1 MSLLENSTLKVKLHM
16 KTIKRIL
23 LLCLIVLVV
32 VAGVQIKGGYDK
44 YKGALAERPLD
55 EVIAELQS
63 KENYTQ
69 YKDIPEIYYKAL
81 VAVEDRR
88 FYKHNG
94 FDIIGSARAI
104 YNDIK
109 AWELLEGG
117 STIAQQLA
125 KNLYFPN
132 DHTLQR
138 KIAEI
143 FMALKIE
150 DEYEKEDV
158 LEFYVNGIYYGSGYY
173 SIYDASVGYFDKEPK
188 EMTDYECTLLV
199 GIPNAPSVYSLNNRP
214 DLAKQRQKKV
224 IECMVEVEYITEDE
238 GKEILGEE

>member
-1 MSLLENSTLKVKLHM
+1 M
-16 KTIKRIL
+16 KTIKRLLWLFLVIL
-23 LLCLIVLVV
+23 VI

-44 YKGALAERPLD
+44 YQQALADRPLTD
-55 EVIAELQS
+55 VLEELQA

-69 YKDIPEIYYKAL
+69 YEKVPEIYYKAL

-94 FDIIGSARAI
+94 FDIIGTTRAI

-109 AWELLEGG
+109 ANELLEGG
-117 STIAQQLA
+117 STISQQLA
-125 KNLYFPN
+125 KNLYFPK
-132 DHTLQR
+132 DDTLQR

-158 LEFYVNGIYYGSGYY
+158 LEFYINGIYYGSGYY
-173 SIYDASVGYFDKEPK
+173 SIYDASIGYFGKEPK
-188 EMTDYECTLLV
+188 DMTDYECTLLV
-199 GIPNAPSVYSLNNRP
+199 GIPNAPSIYSLDVRP
-214 DLAKQRQKKV
+214 DLAKQRQEKV
-224 IECMVEVEYITEDE
+224 VECMVDVEYITEEE
-238 GKEILGEE
+238 GNLILKND

>member
-1 MSLLENSTLKVKLHM
+1 M

-23 LLCLIVLVV
+23 LLCLVVLVV
-32 VAGVQIKGGYDK
+32 VVGVHVKGGYDK
-44 YKGALAERPLD
+44 YKNALEERPLA
-55 EVIAELQS
+55 EVITELQS

-69 YKDIPEIYYKAL
+69 YENVPEIYFKAL

-94 FDIIGSARAI
+94 FDVVGSARAV

-109 AWELLEGG
+109 SWELLEGG

-150 DEYEKEDV
+150 EEYDKEDV

-173 SIYDASVGYFDKEPK
+173 SIYDASVGYFGKEPK
-188 EMTDYECTLLV
+188 DMTDYECTLLV
-199 GIPNAPSVYSLNNRP
+199 GIPNAPSIYSLNVRP
-214 DLAKQRQKKV
+214 DLAKQRQEKV
-224 IECMVEVEYITEDE
+224 VECMVDVKYITADE
-238 GKEILGEE
+238 GSTILEAGE

>member
-1 MSLLENSTLKVKLHM
+1 M

-23 LLCLIVLVV
+23 LLCLAVLVI

-44 YKGALAERPLD
+44 YKNALEERPLD
-55 EVIAELQS
+55 EIITELQS
-63 KENYTQ
+63 KEHYTQ
-69 YKDIPEIYYKAL
+69 YEEVPEIYYKAL

-94 FDIIGSARAI
+94 FDVIGSARAV

-109 AWELLEGG
+109 SWKLLEGG

-150 DEYEKEDV
+150 KEYEKEEV

-173 SIYDASVGYFDKEPK
+173 SIYDASVGYFGKAPK
-188 EMTDYECTLLV
+188 DMTDYECTLLV
-199 GIPNAPSVYSLNNRP
+199 GIPNAPSIYSLNVRP
-214 DLAKQRQKKV
+214 DLAKQRQEKV
-224 IECMVEVEYITEDE
+224 VQCMVEVKYITENE
-238 GKEILGEE
+238 AAAFLEKKEK

>member
-1 MSLLENSTLKVKLHM
+1 M

-32 VAGVQIKGGYDK
+32 VAGVQLKGGYDK
-44 YKGALAERPLD
+44 YKAALESRPLSD
-55 EVIAELQS
+55 VITELKG

-69 YKDIPEIYYKAL
+69 YEDVPEIYKAL

-94 FDIIGSARAI
+94 FDVIGSARAI

-132 DHTLQR
+132 DHTIQR

-173 SIYDASVGYFDKEPK
+173 SIYDASIGYYDKEPK
-188 EMTDYECTLLV
+188 DMTDYECTLLV

-214 DLAKQRQKKV
+214 DLARQRQKKV
-224 IECMVEVEYITEDE
+224 IDCMVEVEYITEDE

>member
-1 MSLLENSTLKVKLHM
+1 M
-16 KTIKRIL
+16 KTIKRL
-23 LLCLIVLVV
+23 LWLFLIIVV
-32 VAGVQIKGGYDK
+32 IVAGVQIKGGYDK
-44 YKGALAERPLD
+44 YQQALADRPLN
-55 EVIAELQS
+55 EVLEELQN
-63 KENYTQ
+63 KDNYTQ
-69 YKDIPEIYYKAL
+69 YEDVPEIYYKAL

-94 FDIIGSARAI
+94 FDIIGTTRAI

-109 AWELLEGG
+109 ANELLEGG
-117 STIAQQLA
+117 STISQQLA
-125 KNLYFPN
+125 KNLYFPQDN
-132 DHTLQR
+132 TLRR

-143 FMALKIE
+143 FMAMKIE
-150 DEYEKEDV
+150 RENEKEDV

-214 DLAKQRQKKV
+214 DLARQRQKKV
-224 IECMVEVEYITEDE
+224 IDCMVEVEYITEDE
-238 GKEILGEE
+238 GREILGEE

>member
-1 MSLLENSTLKVKLHM
+1 M
-16 KTIKRIL
+16 KTIKRL
-23 LLCLIVLVV
+23 LWLILIVLVI

-44 YKGALAERPLD
+44 YQQALADIPLN
-55 EVIAELQS
+55 EVLEELQN
-63 KENYTQ
+63 KDNYTQ
-69 YKDIPEIYYKAL
+69 YEDVPEIYYKAL

-117 STIAQQLA
+117 STISQQLV
-125 KNLYFPN
+125 KNLYFPQDN
-132 DHTLQR
+132 TLRR

-143 FMALKIE
+143 FMAMKIE
-150 DEYEKEDV
+150 REYEKEDV

-214 DLAKQRQKKV
+214 DLARQRQKKV
-224 IECMVEVEYITEDE
+224 IDCMVEVEYITEDE

>member
-1 MSLLENSTLKVKLHM
+1 M
-16 KTIKRIL
+16 KTIKRL
-23 LLCLIVLVV
+23 LWLFLIIAVI

-44 YKGALAERPLD
+44 YQQALADRPLN
-55 EVIAELQS
+55 EVLEELQN
-63 KENYTQ
+63 KDNYTQ
-69 YKDIPEIYYKAL
+69 YEDVPEIYYKAL

-94 FDIIGSARAI
+94 FDIIGTTRAI

-109 AWELLEGG
+109 ANELLEGG
-117 STIAQQLA
+117 STISQQLA
-125 KNLYFPN
+125 KNLYFPQDN
-132 DHTLQR
+132 TLRR

-143 FMALKIE
+143 FMAMKIE
-150 DEYEKEDV
+150 REYEKEDV

-173 SIYDASVGYFDKEPK
+173 SIYDASIGYFDKEPK
-188 EMTDYECTLLV
+188 DMTDYECTLLV

-214 DLAKQRQKKV
+214 DLARQRQKKV
-224 IECMVEVEYITEDE
+224 IDCMVEVEYITEDE

>member
-1 MSLLENSTLKVKLHM
+1 M

-32 VAGVQIKGGYDK
+32 VAGVQLKGGYDK
-44 YKGALAERPLD
+44 YKAALESRPLSD
-55 EVIAELQS
+55 VITELKG

-69 YKDIPEIYYKAL
+69 YEDVPEIYYKAL

-94 FDIIGSARAI
+94 FDVIGSARAI

-173 SIYDASVGYFDKEPK
+173 SIYDASMGYFGKEPK
-188 EMTDYECTLLV
+188 DMTEYECTLLV
-199 GIPNAPSVYSLNNRP
+199 GIPNAPSIYSLNVRP
-214 DLAKQRQKKV
+214 DLAKKRQEKV
-224 IECMVEVEYITEDE
+224 VECMVDVEYITEDE
-238 GKEILGEE
+238 GREILGEE

>member
-1 MSLLENSTLKVKLHM
+1 M

-32 VAGVQIKGGYDK
+32 AVGVQIKGGYDK
-44 YKGALAERPLD
+44 YKAALLERPLVD
-55 EVIAELQS
+55 VITELQS

-69 YKDIPEIYYKAL
+69 YEDVPEIYFKAL

-109 AWELLEGG
+109 AWKLLEGG
-117 STIAQQLA
+117 STISQQLA
-125 KNLYFPN
+125 KNLYFPQDN
-132 DHTLQR
+132 TLQR
-138 KIAEI
+138 KIAEV
-143 FMALKIE
+143 FMAMEIE
-150 DEYEKEDV
+150 REYEKEDV

-188 EMTDYECTLLV
+188 DMTDYECTLLV
-199 GIPNAPSVYSLNNRP
+199 GIPNAPSIYSLDVRP
-214 DLAKQRQKKV
+214 DLAKQRQEKV
-224 IECMVEVEYITEDE
+224 IECMVDVEYITEEE
-238 GKEILGEE
+238 GNNILSE

>member
-1 MSLLENSTLKVKLHM
+1 M
-16 KTIKRIL
+16 KTIKRL
-23 LLCLIVLVV
+23 LWLVLVV
-32 VAGVQIKGGYDK
+32 LLIVAGVQIKGGYDK
-44 YKGALAERPLD
+44 YQLALADRPLA
-55 EVIAELQS
+55 EVIEELQD

-69 YKDIPEIYYKAL
+69 YRDVPEIYYKAL

-94 FDIIGSARAI
+94 FDIIGSARAV

-117 STIAQQLA
+117 STISQQLA
-125 KNLYFPN
+125 KNLYFPQDN
-132 DHTLQR
+132 TLQR

-143 FMALKIE
+143 FMAMKIE
-150 DEYEKEDV
+150 RDYEKEDV
-158 LEFYVNGIYYGSGYY
+158 LEFYLNGIYYGSGYY
-173 SIYDASVGYFDKEPK
+173 SIYDASMGYFEKEPK
-188 EMTDYECTLLV
+188 DMTDYECTLLV

-214 DLAKQRQKKV
+214 DLARQRQKKV
-224 IECMVEVEYITEDE
+224 IDCMVEVEYITEDE

>member
-1 MSLLENSTLKVKLHM
+1 M
-16 KTIKRIL
+16 KIIKRLLWLFLIIL
-23 LLCLIVLVV
+23 VI

-44 YKGALAERPLD
+44 YQKALADGPLN
-55 EVIAELQS
+55 EVLEELQS
-63 KENYTQ
+63 KDNYTQ
-69 YKDIPEIYYKAL
+69 YEDVPEIYYKAL

-94 FDIIGSARAI
+94 FDIIGTTRAI

-109 AWELLEGG
+109 ANELLEGG
-117 STIAQQLA
+117 STISQQLA
-125 KNLYFPN
+125 KNLYFPKDN
-132 DHTLQR
+132 TLQR

-143 FMALKIE
+143 FMAMKIE
-150 DEYEKEDV
+150 REYEKEDV

-173 SIYDASVGYFDKEPK
+173 SIYDASIGYFDKEPK
-188 EMTDYECTLLV
+188 DMTDYECTLLV

-214 DLAKQRQKKV
+214 DLARQRQKKV
-224 IECMVEVEYITEDE
+224 IDCMVEVEYITEDE

>member
-1 MSLLENSTLKVKLHM
+1 M
-16 KTIKRIL
+16 KTIKRL
-23 LLCLIVLVV
+23 LWLVLVV
-32 VAGVQIKGGYDK
+32 LVIVAGVQIKGGYDK
-44 YKGALAERPLD
+44 YQLALADRPLA
-55 EVIAELQS
+55 EVIEELQD

-69 YKDIPEIYYKAL
+69 YRDVPEIYYKAL

-117 STIAQQLA
+117 STISQQLA
-125 KNLYFPN
+125 KNLYFPQDN
-132 DHTLQR
+132 TLRR

-143 FMALKIE
+143 FMAMKIE
-150 DEYEKEDV
+150 REYEKEDV

-173 SIYDASVGYFDKEPK
+173 SIYDASIGYFDKEPK
-188 EMTDYECTLLV
+188 DMTDYECTLLV
-199 GIPNAPSVYSLNNRP
+199 GIPNAPSIYSLNVRP
-214 DLAKQRQKKV
+214 DLAKQRQEKV
-224 IECMVEVEYITEDE
+224 VECMVDVKYITEDE
-238 GKEILGEE
+238 GREILGEE

>member
-1 MSLLENSTLKVKLHM
+1 M
-16 KTIKRIL
+16 KMIKKIIML
-23 LLCLIVLVV
+23 FLVVLVV
-32 VAGVQIKGGYDK
+32 VSGVQIKGGYDK
-44 YKGALAERPLD
+44 YKDALESRSLD
-55 EVIAELQS
+55 DVIAELQS

-69 YKDIPEIYYKAL
+69 YENVPEIYYKAL

-117 STIAQQLA
+117 STISQQLA
-125 KNLYFPN
+125 KNLYFPQDN
-132 DHTLQR
+132 TLQR

-143 FMALKIE
+143 FMAMKIE
-150 DEYEKEDV
+150 REYEKEDV

-173 SIYDASVGYFDKEPK
+173 CIYDAAQGYFDKEPS

-199 GIPNAPSVYSLNNRP
+199 GIPNAPSIYSLDVRP
-214 DLAKQRQKKV
+214 DLAKQRQEKV
-224 IECMVEVEYITEDE
+224 IECMIDCKYISVEE
-238 GKEILGEE
+238 GQELLIEREWRN

>member
-1 MSLLENSTLKVKLHM
+1 M
-16 KTIKRIL
+16 KTIKRLLWLFLIIL
-23 LLCLIVLVV
+23 VI

-44 YKGALAERPLD
+44 YQQALADRPLN
-55 EVIAELQS
+55 EVLEELQN
-63 KENYTQ
+63 KDNYTQ
-69 YKDIPEIYYKAL
+69 YEDVPEIYYKAL

-117 STIAQQLA
+117 STISQQLA
-125 KNLYFPN
+125 KNLYFPQDN
-132 DHTLQR
+132 TLRR

-143 FMALKIE
+143 FMAMKIE
-150 DEYEKEDV
+150 REYEKEDV

-173 SIYDASVGYFDKEPK
+173 SIYDASIGYFDKEPK
-188 EMTDYECTLLV
+188 DMTDYECTLLV

-214 DLAKQRQKKV
+214 DLARQRQKKV
-224 IECMVEVEYITEDE
+224 IDCMVEVEYITEDE

>member
-1 MSLLENSTLKVKLHM
+1 M
-16 KTIKRIL
+16 KKIKRLLWLFLIIL
-23 LLCLIVLVV
+23 VI

-44 YKGALAERPLD
+44 YQQALADRPLN
-55 EVIAELQS
+55 EVLEELQN
-63 KENYTQ
+63 KDNYTQ
-69 YKDIPEIYYKAL
+69 YEDVPEIYYKAL

-94 FDIIGSARAI
+94 FDIIGTTRAI

-109 AWELLEGG
+109 ANELLEGG
-117 STIAQQLA
+117 STISQQLA
-125 KNLYFPN
+125 KNLYFPQDN
-132 DHTLQR
+132 TLRR

-143 FMALKIE
+143 FMAMKIE
-150 DEYEKEDV
+150 REYEKEDV

-214 DLAKQRQKKV
+214 DLARQRQKKV
-224 IECMVEVEYITEDE
+224 IDCMVEVEYITEDE

>member
-1 MSLLENSTLKVKLHM
+1 M
-16 KTIKRIL
+16 KTIKRL
-23 LLCLIVLVV
+23 LWLIIIVFVI

-44 YKGALAERPLD
+44 YQQALADRPLN
-55 EVIAELQS
+55 EVLEELQN
-63 KENYTQ
+63 KDNYTQ
-69 YKDIPEIYYKAL
+69 YEDVPEIYYKAL

-94 FDIIGSARAI
+94 FDIIGTTRAI

-109 AWELLEGG
+109 ANELLEGG
-117 STIAQQLA
+117 STISQQLA
-125 KNLYFPN
+125 KNLYFPQDN
-132 DHTLQR
+132 TMQR

-143 FMALKIE
+143 FMAMKIE
-150 DEYEKEDV
+150 REYEKEDV

-173 SIYDASVGYFDKEPK
+173 SIYDASIGYFDKEPK
-188 EMTDYECTLLV
+188 DMTDYECTLLV

-214 DLAKQRQKKV
+214 DLARQRQKKV
-224 IECMVEVEYITEDE
+224 IDCMVEVEYITEDE

>member
-1 MSLLENSTLKVKLHM
+1 M
-16 KTIKRIL
+16 KTIKRL
-23 LLCLIVLVV
+23 LWLFLIIVV
-32 VAGVQIKGGYDK
+32 IVAGVQIKGGYDK
-44 YKGALAERPLD
+44 YQQALTDRPLN
-55 EVIAELQS
+55 EVLDELQD
-63 KENYTQ
+63 KDNYTQ
-69 YKDIPEIYYKAL
+69 YEDVPEIYYKAL

-117 STIAQQLA
+117 STISQQLA
-125 KNLYFPN
+125 KNLYFPQDN
-132 DHTLQR
+132 TLRR

-143 FMALKIE
+143 FMAMKIE
-150 DEYEKEDV
+150 REYEKEDV

-173 SIYDASVGYFDKEPK
+173 SIYDASIGYFDKEPK
-188 EMTDYECTLLV
+188 DMTDYECTLLV

-214 DLAKQRQKKV
+214 DLARQRQKKV
-224 IECMVEVEYITEDE
+224 IDCMVEVEYITEDE
-238 GKEILGEE
+238 GKEILREE

>member
-1 MSLLENSTLKVKLHM
+1 M
-16 KTIKRIL
+16 KTIKRLLWLIL
-23 LLCLIVLVV
+23 IGLVI

-44 YKGALAERPLD
+44 YKAALENGPLND
-55 EVIAELQS
+55 VITELQG

-69 YKDIPEIYYKAL
+69 YEDIPEIYFKAL

-117 STIAQQLA
+117 STISQQLA
-125 KNLYFPN
+125 KNLYFPQDN
-132 DHTLQR
+132 TLRR

-143 FMALKIE
+143 FMAIKIE
-150 DEYEKEDV
+150 REYEKEDV

-173 SIYDASVGYFDKEPK
+173 SIYDASIGYFDKEPK
-188 EMTDYECTLLV
+188 DMTDYECTLLV

-214 DLAKQRQKKV
+214 DLARQRQKKV
-224 IECMVEVEYITEDE
+224 IDCMVEVEYITEDE

>member
-1 MSLLENSTLKVKLHM
+1 M

-23 LLCLIVLVV
+23 LLCLIVFVV
-32 VAGVQIKGGYDK
+32 IAGVQIKGGYDK
-44 YKGALAERPLD
+44 YKDAIEEKPLAD
-55 EVIAELQS
+55 MITELQS

-69 YKDIPEIYYKAL
+69 YEEVPKIYYKAL

-94 FDIIGSARAI
+94 FDVIGSVRAI

-109 AWELLEGG
+109 AWKLLEGG

-132 DHTLQR
+132 DHTLKR

-143 FMALKIE
+143 FMAMKIE
-150 DEYEKEDV
+150 REYEKEDV
-158 LEFYVNGIYYGSGYY
+158 LEFYINGIYYGSGYY
-173 SIYDASVGYFDKEPK
+173 SIYDASQGYFDKETID
-188 EMTDYECTLLV
+188 MTDYECTLLV
-199 GIPNAPSVYSLNNRP
+199 GIPNAPSIYSLNVRP
-214 DLAKQRQKKV
+214 DLAAQRQEKV
-224 IECMVEVEYITEDE
+224 LECMVEVEYITVDNA
-238 GKEILGEE
+238 KEILENN

>member
-1 MSLLENSTLKVKLHM
+1 M

-23 LLCLIVLVV
+23 LLCLVV
-32 VAGVQIKGGYDK
+32 FVIVAGVQIKGGYDK
-44 YKGALAERPLD
+44 YKNALEERPLD
-55 EVIAELQS
+55 EMVAELQS

-69 YKDIPEIYYKAL
+69 YEEVPEIYYKAL

-88 FYKHNG
+88 FYNHNG
-94 FDIIGSARAI
+94 FDVIGSARAV

-109 AWELLEGG
+109 SWKLLEGG

-150 DEYEKEDV
+150 KEYEKEDV

-173 SIYDASVGYFDKEPK
+173 SIYDASIGYFDKEPK
-188 EMTDYECTLLV
+188 DMTDYECTLLV
-199 GIPNAPSVYSLNNRP
+199 GIPNAPSIYSLNVRP
-214 DLAKQRQKKV
+214 DLAKQRQEKV
-224 IECMVEVEYITEDE
+224 VQCMVEVKYITENE
-238 GKEILGEE
+238 AAAFLEKKEK

>member
-1 MSLLENSTLKVKLHM
+1 M

-23 LLCLIVLVV
+23 LLCLIVLIVI
-32 VAGVQIKGGYDK
+32 AGVQIKGGYDK
-44 YKGALAERPLD
+44 YKDALAERPLAD
-55 EVIAELQS
+55 MISELQN

-69 YKDIPEIYYKAL
+69 YEDVPEIYYKAL

-117 STIAQQLA
+117 STISQQLA
-125 KNLYFPN
+125 KNMYFPQDN
-132 DHTLQR
+132 TLQR

-143 FMALKIE
+143 FMALEIE
-150 DEYEKEDV
+150 REYEKEDV

-173 SIYDASVGYFDKEPK
+173 NIYDASMGYFGKEPK
-188 EMTDYECTLLV
+188 DMTDYECTLLV
-199 GIPNAPSVYSLNNRP
+199 GIPNAPSIYSLNVRP
-214 DLAKQRQKKV
+214 DLAKQRQEKV
-224 IECMVEVEYITEDE
+224 IECMVELEYITEDE
-238 GKEILGEE
+238 GKEIIESGE